1 MQFVGIDLHKH
12 SISVCVMVQAE
23 GQRRVLSRRRLA
35 CSEMDAIA
43 EFFTSLGRFQAVVE
57 ATASYE
63 WFLELIEPLADR
75 VVLAHPKK
83 LRVIAESTK
92 KTDKLDAQVLA
103 EFLAL
108 GMIPEAWRPTPRVR
122 AYCALVRH
130 RYYTQQRST
139 SVKIKLRRIL
149 ADYNADIRRLF
160 THSGRQYLKELALSE
175 TDRFRVKLLLQEL
188 DQHIHRR
195 QRIDRKLRQFANR
208 GSVAEKEARQI
219 LSSIPYV
226 GPVTIDVVL
235 SEVGDFRRFSSQRKT
250 TAYAGLAPG
259 RRESDGRT
267 KDLGITKEGSRLLRW
282 ALIQAAWRLV
292 GRTRR
297 WGSLYDRLKQRCGA
311 KKAIVA
317 VARRLWCVM
326 VSMLKS
332 GQTYRLGSGV
342 LAQA

>member
-12 SISVCVMVQAE
+12 SISVCVMAQEE
-23 GQRRVLSRRRLA
+23 GKRRVLARRRFA
-35 CSEMDAIA
+35 CTDVARIQ
-43 EFFTSLGRFQAVVE
+43 EFFAKLGRFQAVLE

-63 WFLELIEPLADR
+63 WFVELIEPLADR

-103 EFLAL
+103 EFLIL
-108 GMIPEAWRPTPRVR
+108 GMIPESWRPTPRVR
-122 AYCALVRH
+122 AHRALVRH
-130 RYYTQQRST
+130 RYYLQKRST
-139 SVKIKLRRIL
+139 SVKNKLRHIL
-149 ADYNADIRRLF
+149 SDYNADIRALF
-160 THSGRQYLKELALSE
+160 TIKGRQYLKEVPLSDA
-175 TDRFRVKLLLQEL
+175 DRFRVRLLLEEL
-188 DQHIHRR
+188 DQHVRR
-195 QRIDRKLRQFANR
+195 RERLDRKLRQFAAK
-208 GSVAEKEARQI
+208 GSVAEREARQI
-219 LSSIPYV
+219 LASIPYI

-235 SEVGDFRRFSSQRKT
+235 SEVGDFGRFRAQRKL

-259 RRESDGRT
+259 RRQSDGRT

-297 WGSLYDRLKQRCGA
+297 WGFLYDRLKQRCGA

-332 GQTYRLGSGV
+332 GQTYRLGSEA
-342 LAQA
+342 LARP